1 MAHIRRHPVDNS
13 KWQARYIDP
22 TGRERSKTFSRKV
35 DAERFLVQVEA
46 QKQRGEWIN
55 PELSATRFGDWA
67 QQWFETRSHLKPK
80 TIAGYD
86 SLLRVWILPR
96 FGQVRMDRIDLIAVD
111 TWVAEMR
118 SHGLSASRI
127 RQAHQ
132 LLGAILKAAVQNR
145 YLSYNPAAGAS
156 LPRIPQQEQLYL
168 TADELEDLAQATIEP
183 YDTLIYLFGYG
194 GLRWGEAAALRR
206 RRISL
211 TDSRVEIAESVAEIS
226 GRLVYGSTKSH
237 RTRTISIPPLLTDWL
252 ATHLATHV
260 DPDPDALVFTSLGRT
275 YKTKTINAGTPL
287 RSSNFTKKVWQPAV
301 EASGVP
307 RELRI
312 HDLRHTAAALMIAEG
327 AHPEHIKRHL
337 GHSSIVVTMDLYGHL
352 FPSEADAISQR
363 LDRTLRKNRTDKRR
377 TKAPETEPEDELS
390 DWVEGA
396 DQQLRLWARQDL
408 NLQPADY
415 ESAALARLSY
425 EPQSPIVPG
434 GPPRSG
440 APDYGLKASQRGV
453 S

>member
-194 GLRWGEAAALRR
+194 GLRWGGSCRSPSTSHQSDGLSRRDRRVRSRDQRSIGLR
-206 RRISL
+206 
-211 TDSRVEIAESVAEIS
+211 VNQESS
-226 GRLVYGSTKSH
+226 HPNHLYPSPTHRLAGD
-237 RTRTISIPPLLTDWL
+237 PPGDTC
-252 ATHLATHV
+252 
-260 DPDPDALVFTSLGRT
+260 
-275 YKTKTINAGTPL
+275 
-287 RSSNFTKKVWQPAV
+287 RS
-301 EASGVP
+301 
-307 RELRI
+307 
-312 HDLRHTAAALMIAEG
+312 
-327 AHPEHIKRHL
+327 
-337 GHSSIVVTMDLYGHL
+337 
-352 FPSEADAISQR
+352 
-363 LDRTLRKNRTDKRR
+363 
-377 TKAPETEPEDELS
+377 
-390 DWVEGA
+390 
-396 DQQLRLWARQDL
+396 
-408 NLQPADY
+408 
-415 ESAALARLSY
+415 
-425 EPQSPIVPG
+425 
-434 GPPRSG
+434 
-440 APDYGLKASQRGV
+440 
-453 S
+453 